1 MTRPR
6 PVTPK
11 EMLATLV
18 ATAFAATLV
27 AGPVGHLVGHD
38 AHDHQH
44 VAGGLVRVQRMG
56 PADAPGPGAGHHG
69 HHQPESPPSQPAG
82 PDHGGGSVLHLQAQ
96 LLEATPALPP
106 LALSLMP
113 VRPAPLQPV
122 QPAPSAPDPHALH
135 APRPPPARA

>member
-1 MTRPR
+1 MKRPR

-27 AGPVGHLVGHD
+27 AGPIGHLVGHD
-38 AHDHQH
+38 AHDHLH
-44 VAGGLVRVQRMG
+44 VAGGLVRVQRL
-56 PADAPGPGAGHHG
+56 ADPPKPGADHHG
-69 HHQPESPPSQPAG
+69 HHQHSEAPPSQPAG
-82 PDHGGGSVLHLQAQ
+82 PEHGDGSVLHLQAQ

-106 LALSLMP
+106 RALSLMP
-113 VRPAPLQPV
+113 VRPAPLLPV